1 MTIPAAVATFR
12 RMHES
17 GCFVLPNPWDVGSAK
32 WLAHAGFKA
41 LASSSAGLAFTLGL
55 PDEVSA
61 LPRDVVLAHVRDLA
75 AATPLPV
82 NADFQNGYADDPAGV
97 AENVA
102 ACVRSGAAG
111 LSNRSSRWSASAR
124 RARRSTTAA
133 SRSC

>member
-1 MTIPAAVATFR
+1 MPMTTADKRTIFR

-41 LASSSAGLAFTLGL
+41 LASSSAGLAFTLGM

-61 LPRDVVLAHVRDLA
+61 LPRDTVLAHVRDLA

-97 AENVA
+97 
-102 ACVRSGAAG
+102 
-111 LSNRSSRWSASAR
+111 
-124 RARRSTTAA
+124 
-133 SRSC
+133 